1 MKIVQILIKKKTS
14 VNSEVLVDLK
24 NMESP
29 HYISKNSMY
38 SLINKIVNVH
48 VVNIRKDGFS
58 SNPKN
63 SKKVSKSVS
72 FSCVNG
78 FHF

>member
-1 MKIVQILIKKKTS
+1 MTIVQILKKVPP

-38 SLINKIVNVH
+38 SLIKKIVNVH
-48 VVNIRKDGFS
+48 VVNIKKDGFS

-63 SKKVSKSVS
+63 SKNVSKSVS
-72 FSCVNG
+72 FFCVNG